1 LGRLTICV
9 FLTFPCFSGAAL
21 GNWEVHWWV
30 MTDLSP
36 LRRLHRV
43 QELDLGL
50 DRLRDEEQNFPDDL
64 RAARAEQERLN
75 NALEDTEIT
84 LEGVD
89 KRVRQQEQDLG
100 GTREQIARATEEQEK
115 NAFDARAQS
124 QYGSR
129 IQQLGERAD
138 EMEEDLLPLRERQRE
153 LNERAAELRSQ
164 HRALRPS
171 LNEMEQRDEARI
183 QDLRAQGE
191 ADRQERAGLV
201 GDLDSRTVREYDMI
215 RKAKKGLGVVEIRN
229 GRCTGCNVVLPVN
242 VQQKAALG
250 KLPPVKCPSCG
261 RFLIRL
267 DLE

>member
-1 LGRLTICV
+1 
-9 FLTFPCFSGAAL
+9 
-21 GNWEVHWWV
+21 

-50 DRLRDEEQNFPDDL
+50 DRLRDEEQNFPGDL
-64 RAARAEQERLN
+64 RAARAEQGRLN
-75 NALEDTEIT
+75 NDLEDTEIT

-100 GTREQIARATEEQEK
+100 GTREQMARAAEEQEK

-138 EMEEDLLPLRERQRE
+138 EMEEDLVPLRERQRE
-153 LNERAAELRSQ
+153 LNERAADLRAQ
-164 HRALRPS
+164 HRALRPG
-171 LNEMEQRDEARI
+171 LNTMEEKDETRI

-201 GDLDSRTVREYDMI
+201 SDLDARTVREYDMI
-215 RKAKKGLGVVEIRN
+215 RKAKKGLGVVEIRG
-229 GRCTGCNVVLPVN
+229 GRCTGCNVVLPIN

-267 DLE
+267 DLESAE

>member
-1 LGRLTICV
+1 MSDT
-9 FLTFPCFSGAAL
+9 
-21 GNWEVHWWV
+21 
-30 MTDLSP
+30 SP

-43 QELDLGL
+43 QELDLNL
-50 DRLRDEEQNFPDDL
+50 DRLRDEEKNLPDDL
-64 RAARAEQERLN
+64 RAARNEQERLN
-75 NALEDTEIT
+75 NDLEDTEIT

-89 KRVRQQEQDLG
+89 KRVRAQEQDLA
-100 GTREQIARATEEQEK
+100 GTRAQIERAQEEQEK
-115 NAFDARAQS
+115 SAFDARAQS

-153 LNERAAELRSQ
+153 LNEKAAELRSQ
-164 HRALRPS
+164 HRALRPT
-171 LNEMEQRDEARI
+171 LNALEERDEARV
-183 QDLRAQGE
+183 QDLRDQGE
-191 ADRQERAGLV
+191 ADRQERAALV
-201 GDLDSRTVREYDMI
+201 GGLEARTVREYDMI
-215 RKAKKGLGVVEIRN
+215 RKAKKGLGVVEIRG

-267 DLE
+267 DLD